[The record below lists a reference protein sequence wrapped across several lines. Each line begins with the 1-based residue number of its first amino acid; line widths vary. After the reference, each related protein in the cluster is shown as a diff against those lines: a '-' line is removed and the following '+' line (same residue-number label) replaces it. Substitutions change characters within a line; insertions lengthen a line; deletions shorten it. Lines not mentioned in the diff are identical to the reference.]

1 MLIEKYCDTRGNE
14 LRLNFSLKAYTFH
27 KILTCNPIMMSQI
40 ETIHKI
46 SNSSAPVVL
55 FGETGTG
62 KELYAEYI
70 HHVSSRQKENYAKVN
85 CATIPETL
93 FESEMFGYMPG
104 AFTGALKTGNKDL
117 RTMVQQNTF
126 RRDLFYRL
134 NVVPIS
140 LLPLRERRED
150 IILLSF
156 YFLNLFNQ
164 TYGADKK
171 MGVNLMRAF
180 LDYDWP
186 GNVRELRNAI
196 ERLILLSDSEV
207 LNDESIL
214 QATLETEEL
223 FLLNDANVDEI
234 APARARAVNLTG
246 DSKSLKEI
254 VSEYE
259 IFIIE
264 EYIKKTGSMRK
275 AAAALKTS
283 PSVLSRKLNN
293 RKG

>member
-1 MLIEKYCDTRGNE
+1 
-14 LRLNFSLKAYTFH
+14 
-27 KILTCNPIMMSQI
+27 
-40 ETIHKI
+40 
-46 SNSSAPVVL
+46 
-55 FGETGTG
+55 
-62 KELYAEYI
+62 
-70 HHVSSRQKENYAKVN
+70 
-85 CATIPETL
+85 
-93 FESEMFGYMPG
+93 
-104 AFTGALKTGNKDL
+104 
-117 RTMVQQNTF
+117 MVQQNTF

-264 EYIKKTGSMRK
+264 EYIK
-275 AAAALKTS
+275 
-283 PSVLSRKLNN
+283 N
-293 RKG
+293 RKHAKGCRRTKDKPLCSREN